1 MTPKSMWFQNTET
14 NILALSPVV
23 PNQLAFAT
31 DTKRWWI
38 TNLAASAWEPAALS
52 PRGAWSSGATY
63 KKSDIVTSAGS
74 AWLALRTSTAVTPV
88 EGLDWTLFVSKG
100 DTGTTGASAAPFT
113 DTTALVKGSADA
125 SKLVRVEAD
134 GLTTGTTRVITM
146 PDRDVDLGTVEDS
159 LLRVSRTEVSI
170 TAATTL
176 TPTAFGKLH
185 RCSGTSADYTVGLP
199 TCVGNAGK
207 IIGFE
212 MSPALTKLVTLD
224 ANGTETIDT
233 ALTRVMWAQE
243 VAWLKV
249 KADESGYTKIAGQS
263 RPMSVLL
270 KHNAAQTIVN
280 ATFVKL
286 LLNTIVQNNGGMA
299 DTANNRVVVK
309 RAATLEIV
317 GAIGL
322 GALASTPVP
331 RLLANVYLNGS
342 GTHQFES
349 STYSGS
355 SYPTVITPPLL
366 ANFSAGDILELYC
379 YQESGVSRSTE
390 AGVSLLL
397 IKEYGP

>member
-146 PDRDVDLGTVEDS
+146 PDQDVDLGTVEDS
-159 LLRVSRTEVSI
+159 LLRVSRTEVSV
-170 TAATTL
+170 TGATTL
-176 TPTAFGKLH
+176 TSTAFGKMH
-185 RCSGTSADYTVGLP
+185 RCSGGTYTVTLPSASGNVGKLIGLRAS
-199 TCVGNAGK
+199 TGLTGIATVAGS
-207 IIGFE
+207 GFKRPLRTGDVITLV
-212 MSPALTKLVTLD
+212 SDGSIWLALTEYRANAIGAFLVKQNALQAIPASTDVLVNFD
-224 ANGTETIDT
+224 TIDSDAYGWFVPGRT
-233 ALTRVMWAQE
+233 
-243 VAWLKV
+243 
-249 KADESGYTKIAGQS
+249 AGQS
-263 RPMSVLL
+263 RYIPQLAGWYQFGGMILYASATDQGQVRVYFSLNGVP
-270 KHNAAQTIVN
+270 HRPAAWIGASGPGNVA
-280 ATFVKL
+280 ATGVAPF
-286 LLNTIVQNNGGMA
+286 LLNGTTDYVEMWTYHSFGVTT
-299 DTANNRVVVK
+299 DTFSPDFRF
-309 RAATLEIV
+309 TYFY
-317 GAIGL
+317 GYYL
-322 GALASTPVP
+322 GA
-331 RLLANVYLNGS
+331 
-342 GTHQFES
+342 
-349 STYSGS
+349 
-355 SYPTVITPPLL
+355 
-366 ANFSAGDILELYC
+366 
-379 YQESGVSRSTE
+379 
-390 AGVSLLL
+390 
-397 IKEYGP
+397 